1 MFRSRALVAC
11 LLVLVAGCA
20 ASSSKR
26 GSGGGQPGRP
36 ATPARLEIVAPE
48 PDAQTGGKVL
58 VQMRLTGAH
67 VVAGTQTGGA
77 VRPTEGHVHLSV
89 DGQLVAMPYQLSY
102 RLPALQP
109 GSHTVQ
115 AEYVAT
121 DHVPFANRVVAAATF
136 RVR

>member
-1 MFRSRALVAC
+1 VIRSRTVVAC
-11 LLVLVAGCA
+11 LLVLVTGCA
-20 ASSSKR
+20 ASASR
-26 GSGGGQPGRP
+26 GGGASAQPARP
-36 ATPARLEIVAPE
+36 ATAARLQIDAPA
-48 PDAQTGGKVL
+48 PNAQTGSNVL
-58 VQMRLTGAH
+58 VRMRLTGAH

-102 RLPALQP
+102 RLPPLPP

-121 DHVPFANRVVAAATF
+121 DHLPFANRVVAAATF
-136 RVR
+136 EVR